1 MYLSRKYGI
10 ELKSMDNMSVMSLV
24 SLEDAIIITVALFS
38 SIKVSD
44 NVFIELLVGLVITVI
59 LIFLLNE
66 LLGRFIKKRG

>member
-1 MYLSRKYGI
+1 
-10 ELKSMDNMSVMSLV
+10 MDNMSVMSLV